1 MAQYENLL
9 HAPRGW
15 TGSAHLPSGCRML
28 LSARPGAIGAIRF
41 GLSRYSASQPVQAG
55 TSCVGGFVAKV
66 QKREATCWRAQARQV
81 LPTDHNGQQQPDLQV
96 AGSNLNVVL
105 TGKETVVLEDRP
117 IPECPK
123 GYVLVKVMA
132 TGM

>member
-1 MAQYENLL
+1 MAV
-9 HAPRGW
+9 
-15 TGSAHLPSGCRML
+15 T
-28 LSARPGAIGAIRF
+28 
-41 GLSRYSASQPVQAG
+41 
-55 TSCVGGFVAKV
+55 
-66 QKREATCWRAQARQV
+66 
-81 LPTDHNGQQQPDLQV
+81 NGQNGQQPDLQV
-96 AGSNLNVVL
+96 AGSNINVVL